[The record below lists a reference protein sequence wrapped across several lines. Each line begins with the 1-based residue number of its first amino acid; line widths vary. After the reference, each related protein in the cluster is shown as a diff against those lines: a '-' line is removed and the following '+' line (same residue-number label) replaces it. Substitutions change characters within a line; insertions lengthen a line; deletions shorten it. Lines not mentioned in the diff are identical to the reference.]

1 MCAGEVFADCGWPR
15 RGRFLSECV
24 GVSGGDIV
32 VGVEGGESVLKRD
45 DVGVVVPD
53 DEAEDAIREEGIVS
67 G

>member
-1 MCAGEVFADCGWPR
+1 M
-15 RGRFLSECV
+15 
-24 GVSGGDIV
+24 V

-53 DEAEDAIREEGIVS
+53 DGAEDAISEEGIVS